1 MKLLSTILVAVS
13 VSVLA
18 GCSSTG
24 GSKNTDVQIED
35 RSGSASGSDSGAT
48 TSGVQGYGGLG
59 AQSLGDPNSPLSQR
73 VIYFAYDSSKVE
85 DEDRDLVAAHAA
97 YLSANSDV
105 KVSVEG
111 HTDERGSREYNIALG
126 DGRSQALRRML
137 EFHGV
142 ASGQITTVSFG
153 EEKTAA
159 QGHDETA
166 YSLNRRVE
174 LVYVGY

>member
-1 MKLLSTILVAVS
+1 
-13 VSVLA
+13 
-18 GCSSTG
+18 
-24 GSKNTDVQIED
+24 
-35 RSGSASGSDSGAT
+35 
-48 TSGVQGYGGLG
+48 
-59 AQSLGDPNSPLSQR
+59 
-73 VIYFAYDSSKVE
+73 
-85 DEDRDLVAAHAA
+85 
-97 YLSANSDV
+97 
-105 KVSVEG
+105 
-111 HTDERGSREYNIALG
+111 
-126 DGRSQALRRML
+126 ML